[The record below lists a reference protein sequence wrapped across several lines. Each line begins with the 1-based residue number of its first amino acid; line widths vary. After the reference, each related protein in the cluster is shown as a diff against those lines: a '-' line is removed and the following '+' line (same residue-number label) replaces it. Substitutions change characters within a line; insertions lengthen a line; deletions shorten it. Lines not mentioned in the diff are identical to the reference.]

1 MAKDTAALKA
11 NYQSLIKVSNSKE
24 SEVRNM
30 RAESIKTYIST

>member
-24 SEVRNM
+24 SEFRKH
-30 RAESIKTYIST
+30 AG